1 MMAMSNI
8 VTGNMLLIAGG
19 IIYLV
24 AIDAILV
31 AITVKV
37 YNSDIL
43 ITGYDF
49 KNLKLFKKMESLSKK
64 TR

>member
-24 AIDAILV
+24 VIDAILV